1 MRRSRNPYC
10 DGTFTYYNAGCDPYS
25 LMAALPQMTWQDSIN
40 FLEVKL
46 LESLLNTYSPSLMPR
61 NGTGPL
67 VVDVNIQMS
76 NVLHVDIMQY
86 TISSVLV
93 LYQSWY
99 AEQLAWNETKFPFTT
114 ITVPWGSVWTPSL
127 TVKESQKPIQPCT
140 QNNLTGRCT
149 VSLLANAITD
159 RTPFAYRRFEVTWK
173 TESPPVVLHSD
184 GKVEFALSL
193 RIDSNCNFDLLYYPR
208 DSTRC
213 TLSFS
218 SLANTVNELEFN
230 VSIQNQILNLK
241 REYLVTD
248 VKVSSLKNLPQPCF
262 VVMVNLENTGMRVVL
277 SVIVPSL
284 ALVVADLCGF
294 LIPLKDRLA
303 YMITLLLA
311 YLVFHSSLVGS
322 LPGSSSCNPLLS
334 YYYISLL
341 VLLFL
346 STTETVLVTKLVTDN
361 SNLWLNCG
369 CQWGKAKATTMVPKD
384 QSNNPEHTKDPG
396 TSDCGTT
403 EESSHLKQASAHV
416 DRLCFIIYFVLVV
429 VFHLL
434 FAALWLFWKCESGK
448 PPGEDY
454 LDGIKW
460 EQK

>member
-1 MRRSRNPYC
+1 
-10 DGTFTYYNAGCDPYS
+10 
-25 LMAALPQMTWQDSIN
+25 MTWQDSIN
-40 FLEVKL
+40 SLEVKL

-67 VVDVNIQMS
+67 VVDVNIKMS
-76 NVLHVDIMQY
+76 NVLQVDILKY

-93 LYQSWY
+93 LHQVMLSLSYQRTGNHV
-99 AEQLAWNETKFPFTT
+99 Q
-114 ITVPWGSVWTPSL
+114 
-127 TVKESQKPIQPCT
+127 ES
-140 QNNLTGRCT
+140 
-149 VSLLANAITD
+149 
-159 RTPFAYRRFEVTWK
+159 FEVKWK
-173 TESPPVVLHSD
+173 TESPLVVLHSD
-184 GKVEFALSL
+184 GKVDFALPL

-208 DSTRC
+208 DTTRC

-262 VVMVNLENTGMRVVL
+262 VVMVNLENTGMRVIL
-277 SVIVPSL
+277 SVIVPSM

-294 LIPLKDRLA
+294 LIPLKERLA

-311 YLVFHSSLVGS
+311 YLVFHTSLIGS

-346 STTETVLVTKLVTDN
+346 STIETVLVTKLVTDK

-369 CQWGKAKATTMVPKD
+369 CQRGKAKATTMLPKD

-396 TSDCGTT
+396 ISDCGTT

-416 DRLCFIIYFVLVV
+416 DRLFFTIYLGLVV

-434 FAALWLFWKCESGK
+434 FAALYLFWNCESGK
-448 PPGEDY
+448 PPGEGY

>member
-1 MRRSRNPYC
+1 MMVTRICLNL
-10 DGTFTYYNAGCDPYS
+10 F
-25 LMAALPQMTWQDSIN
+25 LLVLAALPQMTWQESIN
-40 FLEVKL
+40 SLEVKL

-67 VVDVNIQMS
+67 VVDVKIEMS

-99 AEQLAWNETKFPFTT
+99 AEQLAWNETEFPFTT

-127 TVKESQKPIQPCT
+127 TVQES
-140 QNNLTGRCT
+140 
-149 VSLLANAITD
+149 
-159 RTPFAYRRFEVTWK
+159 FEVVWK

-262 VVMVNLENTGMRVVL
+262 VVMVKLENTGMRIVL

-311 YLVFHSSLVGS
+311 YLVFHSSLIGS

-346 STTETVLVTKLVTDN
+346 STIETVLVTKLVTDN
-361 SNLWLNCG
+361 RNLWLNCG
-369 CQWGKAKATTMVPKD
+369 CQWGKAKATTMLPKD
-384 QSNNPEHTKDPG
+384 QSNNPEHTEDPG
-396 TSDCGTT
+396 KSDCGTT
-403 EESSHLKQASAHV
+403 EESSQHLKQASAHV
-416 DRLCFIIYFVLVV
+416 DRLFFFIYFGLVV

-434 FAALWLFWKCESGK
+434 FSALWLFWKCESGK